1 MGWRRPF
8 SERQSEA
15 NSVNQDHDEHTPAA
29 GGQFISGKGGNDA
42 PPTYQDA
49 SGAPVESNSPLGYSV
64 GPVTIT
70 LLNITMMIGA
80 GIYSTPSSILSG
92 TGSVGV
98 SFVYWTLGYLIC
110 LTSGA
115 VYLEFTAYFP
125 SRSGSEVVF
134 LEQAYPSPKW
144 LFPTTFAVQSV
155 ILSFGSANATG
166 EATFFCDFDS
176 PTDKPRFTVMAKYL
190 IAISGHAGTDWQI
203 KGTALACYS
212 AATLALVF
220 NTKYAYWF
228 SNAVGLVKIGTLL
241 FVIVTGFVVLG
252 GNTKVE
258 NPTLNF
264 QDAWSGSSTAS
275 AYGFTTALYRII
287 FSYGGYNNAFNVA
300 NEVKNPVRSLK
311 IYATVALTVVYVLYM
326 FANVAFFAAI
336 PQEEIKASD
345 LTTAGLFFEKVFG
358 NSGAIRGLNFLIAL
372 ASFGN
377 MISVIIGLSRGIR
390 ECGRQGVLPWT
401 RFWVSTKP
409 FGTPLGPY
417 GVIWGITMLMI
428 LAIPAG
434 DAFTFV
440 NDLKIIPS
448 AIFNLAMGIGLYIVR
463 WRRKQANL
471 PEPEFKAWHIVIL
484 FNILVQLYL
493 LVMPWYPPAGGQ
505 YAGDVSFW
513 YAASAVTGIGILIAC
528 GIYYWLW
535 AFIIPKYRGYK
546 LRQELVD
553 LGGGVQSNKLRKI
566 PVAELEEWDATHDK
580 AGGRIDGVAEEIQ
593 VQTKSS
599 ETSFDRFERKKDTNT
614 VLDAS
619 V

>member
-1 MGWRRPF
+1 MTWRRSSNKP
-8 SERQSEA
+8 
-15 NSVNQDHDEHTPAA
+15 PAA
-29 GGQFISGKGGNDA
+29 FSTAVEGQTGEVTTTTGRYIGETGGNNA
-42 PPTYQDA
+42 ATTYQDA
-49 SGAPVESNSPLGYSV
+49 SGAPVEHNSPLGYSV

-134 LEQAYPSPKW
+134 LEQAYPSPRW
-144 LFPTTFAVQSV
+144 LFPTTFAVQ
-155 ILSFGSANATG
+155 I
-166 EATFFCDFDS
+166 
-176 PTDKPRFTVMAKYL
+176 MAKYL
-190 IAISGHAGTDWQI
+190 IAISGHTGTDWQI

-212 AATLALVF
+212 VATLTLVF

-228 SNAVGLVKIGTLL
+228 SNAVGIVKICTLL

-258 NPTLNF
+258 HPKANF

-300 NEVKNPVRSLK
+300 NEVKNPVKSLK
-311 IYATVALTVVYVLYM
+311 IYATIALTVVYVLYM
-326 FANVAFFAAI
+326 FANVAFFAAV
-336 PQEEIKASD
+336 PKEELENSD
-345 LTTAGLFFEKVFG
+345 LTTASLFFNKVFG
-358 NSGAIRGLNFLIAL
+358 DSGAVRGLNSLIAL

-377 MISVIIGLSRGIR
+377 MIAVIIGLSRRIR

-401 RFWVSTKP
+401 TLWVSTKP

-417 GVIWGITMLMI
+417 AIIWALTALMI

-440 NDLKIIPS
+440 NDLSVIPT
-448 AIFNLAMGIGLYIVR
+448 AAFNLAMAVGIYVVR
-463 WRRKQANL
+463 WRRRNANL
-471 PEPEFKAWHIVIL
+471 PEPEFKAWNFVIL

-513 YAASAVTGIGILIAC
+513 YATSAVTGIGILLAC
-528 GIYYWLW
+528 GIYYYFW
-535 AFIIPKYRGYK
+535 AFLIPKWKGYK
-546 LRQELVD
+546 LRQEQLSLD
-553 LGGGVQSNKLRKI
+553 GGVQSNRLKKV
-566 PVAELEEWDATHDK
+566 PNDEVAEWDATHD
-580 AGGRIDGVAEEIQ
+580 AAGRIIESPVEIQ
-593 VQTKSS
+593 VQVKGI
-599 ETSFDRFERKKDTNT
+599 D
-614 VLDAS
+614 V
-619 V
+619 